1 MDASGP
7 SPFLAFW
14 RHILNN
20 TLVPW
25 ERYSPVGIGLEDM
38 FRRLDAFSD
47 NGSSYPPYN
56 IIKLDDSSQQLQIA
70 LAGFIRDDIEVAVEQ
85 GVLQVSVQKSLDTEG
100 EYVHR
105 GIAQRT
111 FARNWQLS
119 DNTVVS
125 DVTYTNGLLR
135 ITLTKE
141 VPEEQQRKVL
151 TIN

>member
-1 MDASGP
+1 M
-7 SPFLAFW
+7 
-14 RHILNN
+14 N

-47 NGSSYPPYN
+47 NGSAYPPYN
-56 IIKLDDSSQQLQIA
+56 IVKLNDNSQQLQIA
-70 LAGFIRDDIEVAVEQ
+70 LAGFLREDIEVAAEQ
-85 GVLQVSVQKSLDTEG
+85 GVLQVSVQKSFETEG

-119 DNTVVS
+119 DNTS
-125 DVTYTNGLLR
+125 IDDVTYVDGLLR
-135 ITLTKE
+135 ITLTKH
-141 VPEEQQRKVL
+141 VPEELQRKVFP
-151 TIN
+151 IS

>member
-1 MDASGP
+1 MLRVWHLFSH
-7 SPFLAFW
+7 LW

-70 LAGFIRDDIEVAVEQ
+70 LAGFVRDDIEVAVEQ
-85 GVLQVSVQKSLDTEG
+85 GVLQVSVQKSFDTEG

-111 FARNWQLS
+111 FSRNWQLS
-119 DNTVVS
+119 ENTTVS
-125 DVTYTNGLLR
+125 DVTYIDGLLR

>member
-1 MDASGP
+1 MLRVWHLFS
-7 SPFLAFW
+7 LLR

-20 TLVPW
+20 ALVPW

-85 GVLQVSVQKSLDTEG
+85 GVLQVSVQKSYETEG

-111 FARNWQLS
+111 FSRNWQLS
-119 DNTVVS
+119 ENTIVDGVS
-125 DVTYTNGLLR
+125 YTDGLLR
-135 ITLTKE
+135 ITLTKQ

>member
-70 LAGFIRDDIEVAVEQ
+70 LAGFLREDIEVAVEQ
-85 GVLQVSVQKSLDTEG
+85 GVLQVSVQKSIETEG

-105 GIAQRT
+105 GIAQRC
-111 FARNWQLS
+111 FSRNWQLS
-119 DNTVVS
+119 ENTTVS
-125 DVTYTNGLLR
+125 DVTYIDGLLR
-135 ITLTKE
+135 ITLTKQ